1 MAAHWLLVTGHWS
14 LLTAQRQSAMRKP
27 LFKRRW
33 MQVLLALVS
42 VLILGA
48 WLFYQSLFYMPRLPP
63 IEPLPP
69 SVVGG
74 GATFDV
80 TAPFRKVQAEVQ
92 QLAVEEQLGKERD
105 YELSL
110 SETDM
115 NRLIARVLA
124 EGKLPGTH
132 YAEQMQVRFAGGEVS
147 VITIAP
153 IAKLAARWHAIQEYL
168 PGGWASSERLICI
181 TARARPVLVNANTL
195 TMEPQ
200 SVLIG
205 RVRLPSYVVD
215 NVIEKVA
222 ARAGIGPEG
231 RTVQVPGLIKEVVVE
246 DGWFRVRGRTEK
258 PGDPQTRLQG
268 GSERIEKLL
277 NRFLE
282 MVESVKND

>member
-1 MAAHWLLVTGHWS
+1 
-14 LLTAQRQSAMRKP
+14 MRKP
-27 LFKRRW
+27 FFKRRGI
-33 MQVLLALVS
+33 QVLLALVG
-42 VLILGA
+42 VLMVGA
-48 WLFYQSLFYMPRLPP
+48 WIFYQSIFYVPTLPP
-63 IEPLPP
+63 VGSLPP
-69 SVVGG
+69 SVSGG

-80 TAPFRKVQAEVQ
+80 TAPFRRVQAQVRELTLEQ
-92 QLAVEEQLGKERD
+92 QRGKERD

-115 NRLIARVLA
+115 NRFLARVLE

-132 YAEQMQVRFAGGEVS
+132 YAEQMQVRFADGKVS

-181 TARARPVLVNANTL
+181 TARACPVQVNTNTL

-200 SVLIG
+200 SVLVG
-205 RVRLPSYVVD
+205 RVKLPSYVVD

-222 ARAGIGPEG
+222 ARVGIGREE
-231 RTVQVPGLIKEVVVE
+231 RTVQLPGRIKEVVVE

-258 PGDPQTRLQG
+258 LGDPQTQLRG
-268 GSERIEKLL
+268 GNERIEKLL

-282 MVESVKND
+282 MVKSIKNH